1 MDGWI
6 YVKFLSKVNL
16 SPAGSR
22 WFYLIG
28 VHLDWRMLHCH
39 LEVIAQQ
46 GHFGKKSRAQN
57 GKKYG
62 QRYYRTLIGSRMLF
76 CPIESSSI
84 TLEHVSRSNHAACR
98 RRHAPPPVKNFF
110 WMFAASAARP
120 PCTAVSCFVALEF
133 PVSLWPR
140 QSCSLHSTSD
150 FLIHCWISIW
160 ITGVR
165 CRLSVVLSVV

>member
-22 WFYLIG
+22 WFHLIG

-84 TLEHVSRSNHAACR
+84 TLEHVSRSNHTAYR
-98 RRHAPPPVKNFF
+98 RRHAPPVKKTFCECLRH
-110 WMFAASAARP
+110 RP
-120 PCTAVSCFVALEF
+120 PGRHAPRC
-133 PVSLWPR
+133 PVSSPLNSPWAYGLVR
-140 QSCSLHSTSD
+140 AAVCTLRVISLYIVG
-150 FLIHCWISIW
+150 FRY
-160 ITGVR
+160 G
-165 CRLSVVLSVV
+165 